1 MFVLGALQILVY
13 FVVFSFLIKKFNYHT
28 PGREGEPAGAGAA
41 APAKAAPAKTV
52 KAAPASS
59 VPAGAIALDGGG
71 TALDIIEGLGGKAN
85 INTVENCITRLRV
98 NLKDPSLIREDL
110 INRTENRGIV
120 KKQNDVQI
128 IYGLQV
134 ADVRRAVEEQ
144 LEKL

>member
-1 MFVLGALQILVY
+1 M
-13 FVVFSFLIKKFNYHT
+13 
-28 PGREGEPAGAGAA
+28 
-41 APAKAAPAKTV
+41 
-52 KAAPASS
+52 
-59 VPAGAIALDGGG
+59 
-71 TALDIIEGLGGKAN
+71 
-85 INTVENCITRLRV
+85 ENCITRLRV
-98 NLKDPSLIREDL
+98 NLKDPSLIREDF

>member
-1 MFVLGALQILVY
+1 MTGVQTCALPI
-13 FVVFSFLIKKFNYHT
+13 
-28 PGREGEPAGAGAA
+28 
-41 APAKAAPAKTV
+41 
-52 KAAPASS
+52 
-59 VPAGAIALDGGG
+59 
-71 TALDIIEGLGGKAN
+71 
-85 INTVENCITRLRV
+85 
-98 NLKDPSLIREDL
+98 LKDPSLIREDL